1 MKITDETIR
10 TSLRSETRA
19 PQKANLKLY
28 SEFSAYRSKRSR
40 LTYAAIIGIPAA
52 TVLLGAGVY
61 TIHNGGYFHDV
72 KNGFGT
78 ITGVTYE
85 NATDEIS
92 IKAVRKSEQIE
103 LTVQI
108 LEPYINKMPY
118 EDCEQ
123 LKIGKCTLISKGKNT
138 DFSTDE
144 ISEVENGK
152 AVFILDIADADSI
165 SITELISRKKAD
177 ADLSIYGNWEIPLE

>member
-1 MKITDETIR
+1 MRITDESIR
-10 TSLRSETRA
+10 SAMKVTERA
-19 PQKANLKLY
+19 PERVNFRLFT
-28 SEFSAYRSKRSR
+28 EFQAYRPRRSK
-40 LTYAAIIGIPAA
+40 LTYAAALGLPAA
-52 TVLLGAGVY
+52 AILLGAGLY
-61 TIHNGGYFHDV
+61 TAHNTGYFKDV

-78 ITGVTYE
+78 VTGVTYE

-118 EDCEQ
+118 EDSEQ
-123 LKIGKCTLISKGKNT
+123 LQIGKCTFILKGKST

-152 AVFILDIADADSI
+152 AVFLLDIADADSI
-165 SITELISRKKAD
+165 CITELISHKKAD
-177 ADLSIYGNWEIPLE
+177 QDLSIYGNWEIPIE

>member
-19 PQKANLKLY
+19 PQNANLKLY

-52 TVLLGAGVY
+52 AVLLGAGVY

-92 IKAVRKSEQIE
+92 IKAVKKSEQIE

-152 AVFILDIADADSI
+152 AVFLLDIDDADSI

>member
-1 MKITDETIR
+1 MKNTDETIR
-10 TSLRSETRA
+10 TSLKGASRA
-19 PQKANLKLY
+19 PESVDLKLY
-28 SEFSAYRSKRSR
+28 NEFAAFRPKRSR

-52 TVLLGAGVY
+52 AVLLGAGVY

-78 ITGVTYE
+78 VTGVTYE

-123 LKIGKCTLISKGKNT
+123 LKIGKCTFISKGENT

-152 AVFILDIADADSI
+152 AVFFLDIADADSI
-165 SITELISRKKAD
+165 SITELISRKKSD
-177 ADLSIYGNWEIPLE
+177 QDLSIYGNWEIPLE

>member
-1 MKITDETIR
+1 MRITDETIR
-10 TSLRSETRA
+10 SALTNTPKAPETTDIR
-19 PQKANLKLY
+19 LF
-28 SEFSAYRSKRSR
+28 SEFSANRPKRSR
-40 LTYAAIIGIPAA
+40 LTYAAIVGIPTAA
-52 TVLLGAGVY
+52 VLLGAGIY
-61 TIHNGGYFHDV
+61 TVHNGGYFRDV

-78 ITGVTYE
+78 VTGVTYE

-123 LKIGKCTLISKGKNT
+123 LKIGKCTYVSKGKST

-152 AVFILDIADADSI
+152 AVFLLNIADAESI
-165 SITELISRKKAD
+165 SITELISQKKAD
-177 ADLSIYGNWEIPLE
+177 ADLSIYGNWEIKLQ

>member
-10 TSLRSETRA
+10 TALTSKAKA
-19 PQKANLKLY
+19 PQNVNMRLY
-28 SEFSAYRSKRSR
+28 SEFSAFRPKRSR
-40 LTYAAIIGIPAA
+40 LTYAAILGIPAA
-52 TVLLGAGVY
+52 AVLLGAGFY
-61 TIHNGGYFHDV
+61 TAHNTGYFKDV

-78 ITGVTYE
+78 VTGVTYE

-123 LKIGKCTLISKGKNT
+123 LKIGKCTFISKGKNT

-152 AVFILDIADADSI
+152 AVFLLDIADADSI